1 MNRMIGA
8 AGLSVPR
15 PRDPAWAEWLD
26 QRLFP
31 GWRMKEWDPAA
42 SRYTADPGNPSTSVF
57 TCVVAA
63 CSTHVA
69 SSGGRCESCRRAR
82 VRQGHPLDFDS
93 AYVPLAARRRPNST
107 DAAALGVSQFSLAE
121 VAPAVRQEVLYG
133 LQQRDAAGIT
143 LVPQRIR
150 RAIAALPAGLPTL
163 LDLDE
168 PFMHGLPADLAGM
181 LNGILQHVRRLR
193 LEYDGADP
201 TSGDVWESAL
211 VGLTAGR
218 GRKYPA
224 VHGVIDFRP
233 VRQSWLRELVKEYGR
248 TVRPNVF
255 DLRQT
260 VYAVTLAS
268 NALAN
273 RPHGDRPEKLSMA
286 DMGIV
291 VDEFRVARRLEDGLD
306 YSTGHRRALLR
317 LWRAF
322 LEYTRQAGLMDHVP
336 GGFAL
341 NPKLHTIA
349 ALEVSEDEIGRAIP
363 EHVIAQLD
371 LHIELLGTSTRY
383 ESGGWAA
390 PDFARMYQAAYR
402 ILRDTGRRPGEVT
415 SLRRDCL
422 EWVDGKPT
430 LIYDNH
436 KRRRHGRRLPIT
448 EATAR
453 EIEFWQ
459 KELERLPQ
467 VPACEQWL
475 FPSPGQRNR
484 PRRGHLTT
492 AQFCNRIF
500 RDWVDELIPVLV
512 DERLGDDGEPLA
524 YDRTQIIPYGFR
536 HAYAQ
541 RHADAGTRPDVLRD
555 LMDHRSLDVTMG
567 YYKVSLGR
575 KQEAVRTVARLAVDR
590 HGSPKRFEDLLAY
603 EVESVA
609 VPYGGCTEPSNV
621 KAGGGHCRIRF
632 QCAGCDFYRPDPSYL
647 PALEQQVADLRADRE
662 AALAM
667 EAADWVVR
675 NFDDQIRAYAKS
687 ADTMRRQLEEMPEEE
702 RATVEAASREL
713 RKVRS
718 AAAFIP
724 VQSLT
729 SQGTS

>member
-1 MNRMIGA
+1 M
-8 AGLSVPR
+8 
-15 PRDPAWAEWLD
+15 
-26 QRLFP
+26 
-31 GWRMKEWDPAA
+31 
-42 SRYTADPGNPSTSVF
+42 
-57 TCVVAA
+57 
-63 CSTHVA
+63 
-69 SSGGRCESCRRAR
+69 
-82 VRQGHPLDFDS
+82 
-93 AYVPLAARRRPNST
+93 
-107 DAAALGVSQFSLAE
+107 
-121 VAPAVRQEVLYG
+121 LYG

-150 RAIAALPAGLPTL
+150 RAIAALPSGLPTL
-163 LDLDE
+163 MDLDE
-168 PFMHGLPADLAGM
+168 SFMHELPADLAGM
-181 LNGILQHVRRLR
+181 LNGILQHVRRVR
-193 LEYDGADP
+193 LEYDGTDP

-211 VGLTAGR
+211 VGLSAGR

-248 TVRPNVF
+248 AVRPNVF

-273 RPHGDRPEKLSMA
+273 RLHGDRPEKLSMA
-286 DMGIV
+286 DMSIV
-291 VDEFRVARRLEDGLD
+291 VDEFRIARRPEDGHD

-322 LEYTRQAGLMDHVP
+322 IEYTRQAGLMDHVP

-341 NPKLHTIA
+341 NPKFHSIA

-363 EHVIAQLD
+363 EHVISQLD
-371 LHIELLGTSTRY
+371 LHIALLGTSTRY
-383 ESGGWAA
+383 ESGGWTAS
-390 PDFARMYQAAYR
+390 DFARMYQAAYR

-422 EWVDGKPT
+422 EWIDGKPT

-448 EATAR
+448 EATAK
-453 EIEFWQ
+453 EIESWQ
-459 KELERLPQ
+459 KELQRLPR

-500 RDWVDELIPVLV
+500 RDWVDELIPQLV
-512 DERLGDDGEPLA
+512 DERLGDDGEPLS

-575 KQEAVRTVARLAVDR
+575 KQEAVRAVARFAVDR
-590 HGSPKRFEDLLAY
+590 HGSPKRFEDPLAY

-675 NFDDQIRAYAKS
+675 NFDDQIRAYATS
-687 ADTMRRQLEEMPEEE
+687 ADKMRRQLEEMPEEE

-724 VQSLT
+724 VRSLT
-729 SQGTS
+729 SRRTS